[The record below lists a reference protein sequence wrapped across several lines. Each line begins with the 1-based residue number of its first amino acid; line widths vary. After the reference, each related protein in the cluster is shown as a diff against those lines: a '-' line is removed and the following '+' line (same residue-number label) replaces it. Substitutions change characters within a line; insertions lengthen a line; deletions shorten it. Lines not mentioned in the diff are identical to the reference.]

1 MEIYHDLVNRF
12 TSGGPPRRVRP
23 EPGRY
28 TADMAN
34 FLRIGLLAAV
44 ACTAVTTD
52 LGALQRALRD
62 QTIFIT
68 VQDKQGTPPAAVPL
82 TAVTVREDGVARE
95 VLKVEPAT
103 TPLQIAVLVDT
114 STASQASIPDL
125 RDAVKTFGATIWAKS
140 PDTQIALYTFGERPN
155 MTTDYTS
162 SAVALGRGVET
173 LFAASSS
180 GAYFIDAVIE
190 SANALAKRKPAR
202 GAIVAYI
209 DENGPEFSNRRHEQA
224 FEAVAAARA
233 SLWTITRQG
242 FGSGAMTSEG
252 RERSTIIG
260 DVTART
266 GGKGSLIF
274 APSALKVRFTE
285 VAEQLLAQ
293 FAVTYGRPESL
304 IPPERL
310 DVRLSMDGYR
320 LTSPRW
326 TNK

>member
-1 MEIYHDLVNRF
+1 LEIYHGLVNRF
-12 TSGGPPRRVRP
+12 TSGRPSTGARP

-28 TADMAN
+28 TAGMGS
-34 FLRIGLLAAV
+34 FLRILLPAAV

-52 LGALQRALRD
+52 LAALQRALRN

-68 VQDKQGTPPAAVPL
+68 VQDKQGKPPATLPV

-95 VLKVEPAT
+95 VLTVAPAT
-103 TPLQIAVLVDT
+103 TPLQIALLVDT
-114 STASQASIPDL
+114 STASQGSIPDL
-125 RDAVKTFGATIWAKS
+125 REAVRTFGAAIWAKS
-140 PDTQIALYTFGERPN
+140 PESQIALYTFGERPALA
-155 MTTDYTS
+155 TDYTT
-162 SAVALGRGVET
+162 SAVALNRGIDT
-173 LFAASSS
+173 LFAASGS
-180 GAYFIDAVIE
+180 GAYFIDAVLE
-190 SANALAKRKPAR
+190 SAAALAKRQPAR

-224 FEAVAAARA
+224 FDAIAGARA

-242 FGSGAMTSEG
+242 FGSAAMTTEG

-266 GGKGSLIF
+266 GGRGSMIF
-274 APSALKVRFTE
+274 APSALKGRFTE
-285 VAEQLLAQ
+285 VADQLLAQ

-310 DVRLSMDGYR
+310 DVRLSLEGYR
-320 LTSPRW
+320 LTAPRW